1 MSIKKIIVEEQPYT
15 WLPEQYGIEWV
26 PVTLKEQEDFNWIKD
41 EPNQFTVKQLRAL
54 GFENF
59 FEVGDIIFLTGELA
73 LVEEAD
79 SSQILTL
86 YDEMVR
92 VKRVGTEELQV
103 YVSKGIQ
110 DNPIWTDN
118 IFENYIG
125 LGSIEEDDDILIRL
139 SGE

>member
-1 MSIKKIIVEEQPYT
+1 MNIKKIIREEVDN
-15 WLPEQYGIEWV
+15 L
-26 PVTLKEQEDFNWIKD
+26 DWIKN

-59 FEVGDIIFLTGELA
+59 FEVGDVIFLSGELA
-73 LVEEAD
+73 LVEHPE

-86 YDEMVR
+86 YDEMVS

-103 YVSKGIQ
+103 YVSKEIQ

-125 LGSIEEDDDILIRL
+125 LGSIEEDDGILIRL